1 MKKMRASGLSRIAS
15 YLAIITPRE
24 MTIILTP
31 VVRMIDN
38 SIQRINRYPVDS
50 VVCFAN
56 TYPLDSNLSDG

>member
-1 MKKMRASGLSRIAS
+1 MKEMRASGLSRIPS
-15 YLAIITPRE
+15 YLATITPLE

-56 TYPLDSNLSDG
+56 TYPLDSNLSGG